1 MRTGQR
7 DQTYSPLS
15 WADSGRSVLSLNIR
29 HLWLFGLWPLH
40 DFWPFYL
47 YTACGLLLGFWNV
60 VEGALAAYFSWGDM
74 DDTTLALLTA
84 ITQGCGALKM
94 VVFLYT
100 RRHFSALVRRLD
112 ALVSLQSEVCGG
124 GSVPAAILRASRRR
138 AKRTTL
144 GTLLFMLSQCFVW
157 YPIPLVAHAEERR
170 LPFAQHPW
178 DGNRHHYALSYFAQC
193 AAGLLMTQISF
204 GVDCLFASAMILVA
218 AQLQIL
224 TVRLKEMAVVSR
236 TLCKGKTAYFEEDLL
251 TRSTDQMYNSLRIC
265 IEDHQKILRF
275 VTHLQNTMSPM
286 AIMQFGASVLVIC
299 FALFQATYSKDFSS
313 ALKCTS
319 FLPVPCTQ
327 VYLYCWAANEVTIQA
342 EAVSLAAYS
351 SSWVET
357 SPRFKLSLRILI
369 SRAQKPLILTAGHLY
384 RIDKEAFLSLV
395 NASYSYY
402 ALLSQTTNK

>member
-47 YTACGLLLGFWNV
+47 YTACGLLLGFWNA

-94 VVFLYT
+94 VVFMYT

-112 ALVSLQSEVCGG
+112 ALLSLQSEVCGG

-138 AKRTTL
+138 AHRTTL

-178 DGNRHHYALSYFAQC
+178 DGNRQHYALSYLAQC

-224 TVRLKEMAVVSR
+224 AVRLKEMAVVSSIP
-236 TLCKGKTAYFEEDLL
+236 CKGKTACFEEDLL
-251 TRSTDQMYNSLRIC
+251 TKGTDQMYNSLRIC
-265 IEDHQKILRF
+265 IEDHQKILR
-275 VTHLQNTMSPM
+275 
-286 AIMQFGASVLVIC
+286 SVFFIS
-299 FALFQATYSKDFSS
+299 ALLCTSLTYS
-313 ALKCTS
+313 
-319 FLPVPCTQ
+319 
-327 VYLYCWAANEVTIQA
+327 YL
-342 EAVSLAAYS
+342 
-351 SSWVET
+351 
-357 SPRFKLSLRILI
+357 
-369 SRAQKPLILTAGHLY
+369 
-384 RIDKEAFLSLV
+384 
-395 NASYSYY
+395 
-402 ALLSQTTNK
+402 